1 MDTVRLGRSQL
12 ISSVI
17 GLGGGSSGRFGLA
30 KGGTK
35 SDAVR
40 LIRTALDLGITH
52 FDGAGLA
59 GGVDELLVEGLA
71 GRRQGVLLAT
81 KVHLGIDPPFASGK
95 SAQRL
100 SSWTARRSGLVCSA
114 ATLRKRVE
122 RTLRSLKTDR
132 VDVLHLHAVSPRQYA
147 LVAERILPE
156 LLRLREEGKVQ
167 AIGIT
172 EAFLKDPKHRMLEAA
187 VADANFDVVMVGFNF
202 RNASAGEHVIPAAAK
217 ADMGTIGMFAL
228 RGLFRRKAHHI
239 NTFTREIAEAGAF
252 DLADLAYRYCR
263 HHSGLN
269 VVLTGTGD
277 PEHLRQNVRSAL
289 APPLSDQVLA
299 HLKKHVR
306 EDDPR

>member
-35 SDAVR
+35 ADAVR

-59 GGVDELLVEGLA
+59 GGVDELLAEGLGA
-71 GRRQGVLLAT
+71 RRQDVLLAT
-81 KVHLGIDPPFASGK
+81 KVHLGPDAPIADGRT
-95 SAQRL
+95 AQRV
-100 SSWTARRSGLVCSA
+100 SSWTARRFGLVCSP
-114 ATLRKRVE
+114 ATLKKRVE
-122 RTLRSLKTDR
+122 RTLRALRTDR
-132 VDVLHLHAVSPRQYA
+132 VDVLHLHAVSPRQYP

-172 EAFLKDPKHRMLEAA
+172 EPFLKDPNHRMLQAA
-187 VADANFDVVMVGFNF
+187 VADAHFDVVMVGSNF
-202 RNASAGEHVIPAAAK
+202 RNASAGEHVIPAAAR
-217 ADMGTIGMFAL
+217 ADVGTIGMFAL

-239 NTFTREIAEAGAF
+239 ESFTREIAEAGAF
-252 DLADLAYRYCR
+252 DLADIAYRYCR

-269 VVLTGTGD
+269 VVLTGTGN

-289 APPLSDQVLA
+289 APPLSEQVLA